1 MAEQVSAGWL
11 TGYDGNK
18 FAPKTFFQE
27 VLNANGACI
36 FENLNENNDLGSKTQ
51 PVYIDNGQF
60 KACDDFNYNLE
71 VIESNGVVYIQLN
84 QGDQIS
90 LISNDSS
97 ISITHVSGTE
107 ISITANYPVFNGTI
121 SGLVP
126 APSDSD
132 TVLFLR
138 ANGTWDS
145 PSDTKVQQL
154 AGGAGVDYPIL
165 TRYSNAASGS
175 SSYVRY
181 NTKCTINHSTGT
193 MTVDELKA
201 DTSVTTQSVIL
212 NNLTGYG
219 SPISVNSSL
228 IPSDEYNL
236 GTDTNYWNNIT
247 AQGLKLYYKED
258 EETVHQHTLL
268 YSTHAY
274 FCARL
279 SGETSAYIYHG
290 DDYGAIRIYGHGSY
304 EDNEISLSAGTGTV
318 TAVSFNATSDARLKE
333 NFISFKPEKSILDL
347 PVYKFDFINGAKNQI
362 GCKAQ
367 DLQLICPELV
377 VENDEGYLTI
387 KESKIVY
394 LLLDKMKEMQKE
406 INELK
411 GV

>member
-27 VLNANGACI
+27 VLNANGARI
-36 FENLNENNDLGSKTQ
+36 FANLNTNDDLGSKTQ

-60 KACDDFNYNLE
+60 RACDDFNYNLE

-107 ISITANYPVFNGTI
+107 ISITAPVFNGTI
-121 SGLVP
+121 NGLVP

-138 ANGTWDS
+138 ADGTWDS

-165 TRYSNAASGS
+165 TRYSNATSGS
-175 SSYVRY
+175 SGYVRY

-212 NNLTGYG
+212 NNLRGYG
-219 SPISVNSSL
+219 SNISVDTSL
-228 IPSDEYNL
+228 IPSGYYNL
-236 GTDTNYWNNIT
+236 GTDTDYWNNI
-247 AQGLKLYYKED
+247 ASSSLMLYYQKSD
-258 EETVHQHTLL
+258 NTVINHTSLGSS
-268 YSTHAY
+268 YAY
-274 FCARL
+274 FYGRL
-279 SGETSAYIYHG
+279 TGNTIAYIYHG
-290 DDYGAIRIYGHGSY
+290 ETYGVIKINGYDDYK
-304 EDNEISLSAGTGTV
+304 DNGIDLSSRTGVV

-347 PVYKFDFINGAKNQI
+347 PVYKFDFINGAKGQI

-406 INELK
+406 IDELK
-411 GV
+411 GG